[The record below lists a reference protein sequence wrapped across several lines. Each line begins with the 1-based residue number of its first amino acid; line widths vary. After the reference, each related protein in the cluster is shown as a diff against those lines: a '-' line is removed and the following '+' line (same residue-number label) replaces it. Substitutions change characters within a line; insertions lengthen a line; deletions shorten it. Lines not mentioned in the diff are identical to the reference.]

1 MALYK
6 TQEEVMDAYKAGSLT
21 MSEAT
26 AAIAK
31 INSENPAANRTRK
44 IQMNASGGVFV
55 TDPTWLVTS
64 KSGTKYVASINV
76 PFEVA
81 EKLFAL
87 KDGKP
92 SDVFVAVSK
101 WLGEQTP
108 ETVFAGVEAAAAKK
122 RELEKRRKAS

>member
-1 MALYK
+1 MRF
-6 TQEEVMDAYKAGSLT
+6 EPE
-21 MSEAT
+21 
-26 AAIAK
+26 
-31 INSENPAANRTRK
+31 
-44 IQMNASGGVFV
+44 ASGLTDRARVFV

-87 KDGKP
+87 TKDGRP
-92 SDVFVAVSK
+92 SDVFVAVNK
-101 WLGEQTP
+101 WMSEQTP